1 MPILGTFWRPNRRPC
16 NKPNVYSTKMNFC
29 IKIVYANSI
38 FPKEK
43 TRLKTDA
50 FGAIEMNSILVTFIC
65 FIQILKKAK
74 QRVRPLLVCSF
85 KC

>member
-1 MPILGTFWRPNRRPC
+1 
-16 NKPNVYSTKMNFC
+16 MNFC

-50 FGAIEMNSILVTFIC
+50 FGAIEMNSILVTFIY
-65 FIQILKKAK
+65 FIQILKKKPNKESNLCWCA
-74 QRVRPLLVCSF
+74 LLSANN
-85 KC
+85 

>member
-50 FGAIEMNSILVTFIC
+50 FGATEMNSILVTFIC
-65 FIQILKKAK
+65 FNPNFKKSQTKSPTFAG
-74 QRVRPLLVCSF
+74 VLF
-85 KC
+85 